1 MMDEVMIVCGMIVI
15 SVAVLYSIVQG
26 LRRGPKL
33 PAAVLLASVLV
44 FLTVAV
50 VHDFVVSAYVRDF
63 HAVESLN
70 SVLVRGLV
78 VFVPLALGA
87 YAHAL
92 RSRSGL

>member
-1 MMDEVMIVCGMIVI
+1 MIVCGMIVV

-33 PAAVLLASVLV
+33 PAVLLLAA
-44 FLTVAV
+44 VALFIV
-50 VHDFVVSAYVRDF
+50 VTLVHDFLAT
-63 HAVESLN
+63 ESL
-70 SVLVRGLV
+70 SKVIIRLLL
-78 VFVPLALGA
+78 VFVPLAVGA

>member
-1 MMDEVMIVCGMIVI
+1 MDEVMIVCGMIVI

-33 PAAVLLASVLV
+33 PAAVLLVSVLL
-44 FLTVAV
+44 FLAVTV
-50 VHDFVVSAYVRDF
+50 VHDFGASR
-63 HAVESLN
+63 SLAK
-70 SVLVRGLV
+70 VLVRGLV